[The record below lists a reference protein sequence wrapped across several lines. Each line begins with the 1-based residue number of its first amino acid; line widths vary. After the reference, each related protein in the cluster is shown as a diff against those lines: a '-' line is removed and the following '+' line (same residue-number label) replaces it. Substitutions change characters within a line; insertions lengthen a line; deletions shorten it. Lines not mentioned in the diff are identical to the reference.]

1 MKRLY
6 LLRHAQANH
15 GGTSDKL
22 RSLTTQGHSDAA
34 SMGAVMAR
42 QNYVPDYI
50 LCSPATRT
58 KQTLQ
63 NLCSSDIICPRA
75 EEPQDLYNASTSY
88 ILQAIQEIDDAHGSL
103 LIVAH
108 NPGIHYL
115 AAKLTS
121 ADSPEELSIKL
132 FSEYAPATLS
142 VFDCPIEN
150 WADLKLERNALIDV
164 VTP

>member
-50 LCSPATRT
+50 LCMRMDHY
-58 KQTLQ
+58 
-63 NLCSSDIICPRA
+63 SSLRII
-75 EEPQDLYNASTSY
+75 L
-88 ILQAIQEIDDAHGSL
+88 
-103 LIVAH
+103 
-108 NPGIHYL
+108 
-115 AAKLTS
+115 
-121 ADSPEELSIKL
+121 
-132 FSEYAPATLS
+132 
-142 VFDCPIEN
+142 VFTI
-150 WADLKLERNALIDV
+150 
-164 VTP
+164 